1 VSFFYKSVAFFSQS
15 GYYLENMTEHFCR
28 GELKQ
33 MINKKILALLATT
46 TLFLP
51 TLNSYA
57 DVAVSGT
64 IQAETASLKL
74 GKMDRQRITND
85 FDGAVLP
92 NEGANG
98 LTFDIDEKL
107 TNGLTA
113 YARYAASFSTS
124 ANSGLNSGG
133 EAWVGLKG
141 DVAHFKFGKFEGV
154 YKTVSADIDPLTL
167 TSLQARGTG
176 GGMSGQSYNT
186 QGTDENGRL
195 LDTTVTEATDHR
207 GLSNNDY
214 ISNALELGAD
224 FGKFSLTFQGNFDE
238 TDTMNGSGL
247 VGLKYSADNFSVFAA
262 GSYVDFDAAKLGTG
276 AKNNK
281 RNWKVGGSYKLQGLT
296 LGIQYEN
303 AELGVFDNSDVGGK
317 YGFVSADYRVGNVSI
332 GGWLGGYFAD
342 AENEDA
348 KAGALGVKYFFSGRT
363 MVYGGYRLTNAKND
377 YRDEKVFALGVR
389 HSF

>member
-1 VSFFYKSVAFFSQS
+1 
-15 GYYLENMTEHFCR
+15 M
-28 GELKQ
+28 
-33 MINKKILALLATT
+33 MNKKILALLTATA
-46 TLFLP
+46 FFIP
-51 TLNSYA
+51 NINVYA

-64 IQAETASLKL
+64 IQAETISLKL
-74 GKMDRQRITND
+74 GKNDRKRITAD
-85 FDGAVLP
+85 GDGAVLP

-113 YARYAASFSTS
+113 YARYAVSFSTS

-154 YKTVSADIDPLTL
+154 YKTVSASIDPLTL

-176 GGMSGQSYNT
+176 GGMSGQSYNE
-186 QGTDENGRL
+186 QVGTE
-195 LDTTVTEATDHR
+195 TVVSSTDHR

-214 ISNALELGAD
+214 ISNALEVGAD

-238 TDTMNGSGL
+238 TDVMKGSGL
-247 VGLKYSADNFSVFAA
+247 LGLKYTDDNFSVFAA
-262 GSYVDFDAAKLGTG
+262 GSYVDFDADKLGTG
-276 AKNNK
+276 SKNNK
-281 RNWKVGGSYKLQGLT
+281 RNWKVGGSYKLSNLT
-296 LGIQYEN
+296 LGIQYES
-303 AELGVFDNSDVGGK
+303 AELGVFDNSDKGGK
-317 YGFVSADYRVGNVSI
+317 YGFMSADYRVGNVSI
-332 GGWLGGYFAD
+332 GDWLGGYFAD
-342 AENEDA
+342 AKNEDA
-348 KAGALGVKYFFSGRT
+348 KAGALGIKYFFSDRT
-363 MVYGGYRLTNAKND
+363 LVYGGYRLTNAKND